1 MSNIVPFASAQ
12 VPAHLA
18 DVFGA
23 DSNITSR
30 TSINQLSVKGK
41 VWRRIVD
48 GEETQLTRPDP
59 ETGDRIPVSIVS
71 LIVLDQNRNRSRAY
85 HPGGFEEGKNAA
97 PVCYSADGVAPDAD
111 VKEPCAKTCA
121 ACPNSV
127 KGSKITENN
136 KQVTACSPYKRI
148 AVVPT
153 GAVASHPIMLLKLA
167 QTSIWDKDNGENEAQ
182 GWYAWDQYLDML
194 RARGAKHTAAVETKV
209 KFDIRAAYPKLL
221 FSASRWLTAE
231 EASAAKARIDNE
243 ADTLKAILTG
253 SASHDGV
260 TGTSTAEYAAQEKAA
275 PAQASAPDPAVDT
288 AAEAAFAAAEK
299 AKADKAEKAKAEKA
313 ARAQA
318 AKEAAEAAAKAAA
331 AAAAAAEA
339 DDDGFGGV
347 TDAPVK
353 RELVRGEAA
362 SAASTPVSAPA
373 TVAGTPAGLSDL
385 LAGWDA

>member
-1 MSNIVPFASAQ
+1 MSNIVPFSSAQ

-18 DVFGA
+18 DVFG
-23 DSNITSR
+23 DSSNINSR
-30 TSINQLSVKGK
+30 VSINQLSVKGK
-41 VWRRIVD
+41 VWRRIVN
-48 GEETQLTRPDP
+48 GEETQLTRADP

-71 LIVLDQNRNRSRAY
+71 LIVLDQNRDRSRAY
-85 HPGGFEEGKNAA
+85 YPGGFEEGKNAVPA
-97 PVCYSADGVAPDAD
+97 CYSADGVTPDAD

-121 ACPNSV
+121 SCPNSV

-153 GAVASHPIMLLKLA
+153 GAVATHPIMLLKLA

-221 FSASRWLTAE
+221 FSAARWLNAD
-231 EASAAKARIDNE
+231 EAAQAKMRIDSE
-243 ADTLKAILTG
+243 ADTLAAILTG

-260 TGTSTAEYAAQEKAA
+260 TGQPSAEYAAAQQTATPA
-275 PAQASAPDPAVDT
+275 PASAPAVDT

-299 AKADKAEKAKAEKA
+299 AKAEKAAQAKAEKA
-313 ARAQA
+313 AKAKA
-318 AKEAAEAAAKAAA
+318 AADAAAKAAA
-331 AAAAAAEA
+331 EAARAAADAEA
-339 DDDGFGGV
+339 DDGFGGV

-353 RELVRGEAA
+353 REVVRGVPA